1 MKEKEKQRI
10 KDLYRERLNQYGA
23 THEALGWPRN
33 DQHIRFSNLVKY
45 WNYKNKTIVDYGCG
59 FGDFYQYLESTG
71 IMCDYLGLDLSH
83 EMIDIAQKSHPD
95 VNFKTISEP
104 LADLPKCDIITACGT
119 HALYLEDN
127 LNFIKE
133 SFQKFAV
140 TAKEG
145 FVVTFLSSFSTKKN
159 KKNYYANPMVIL
171 EYAYTISKR
180 IIMDNSF
187 MPYEFAIFVDLREK
201 TKNLAY
207 K

>member
-1 MKEKEKQRI
+1 
-10 KDLYRERLNQYGA
+10 
-23 THEALGWPRN
+23 
-33 DQHIRFSNLVKY
+33 
-45 WNYKNKTIVDYGCG
+45 
-59 FGDFYQYLESTG
+59 
-71 IMCDYLGLDLSH
+71 MCDYVGLDLSH

-95 VNFKTISEP
+95 VNFKTIPEP
-104 LADLPKCDIITACGT
+104 FADLPKCDIITACGT